1 MANDFKRFAKPSVG
15 TSTGAS
21 ADAVYTVPAGAGSSA
36 LESIIIGITLANKT
50 STGVTASV
58 FLDNE
63 DGSNDVFIVKDAT
76 VPAGSSLEIMSGN
89 KQGYCQL
96 HLVDEGLD
104 TGNIIFTEEFLYPVH
119 CRIPRDYDEYYQD
132 KLYQLVQVTI
142 VCKKLPRLYKL
153 ERKLI

>member
-76 VPAGSSLEIMSGN
+76 IPAGSSLEVMAGN
-89 KQGYCQL
+89 KIVVQNDGSNADVVRVSCSA
-96 HLVDEGLD
+96 GSSLD
-104 TGNIIFTEEFLYPVH
+104 ALITV
-119 CRIPRDYDEYYQD
+119 
-132 KLYQLVQVTI
+132 
-142 VCKKLPRLYKL
+142 L
-153 ERKLI
+153 EDV

>member
-21 ADAVYTVPAGAGSSA
+21 ADAVYTVPAGAGSTA
-36 LESIIIGITLANKT
+36 LESIVIGITLANKS

-76 VPAGSSLEIMSGN
+76 VPAGSSLEVMSGN
-89 KQGYCQL
+89 KIVVQNDGSNADVLRVSCSA
-96 HLVDEGLD
+96 GSSLD
-104 TGNIIFTEEFLYPVH
+104 ALITV
-119 CRIPRDYDEYYQD
+119 
-132 KLYQLVQVTI
+132 
-142 VCKKLPRLYKL
+142 L
-153 ERKLI
+153 EDV

>member
-36 LESIIIGITLANKT
+36 LESIIIGITLANKG

-76 VPAGSSLEIMSGN
+76 IPAGSSLEVMSGN
-89 KQGYCQL
+89 KIVVQNDGSNADVVRVSCNTTAS
-96 HLVDEGLD
+96 LD
-104 TGNIIFTEEFLYPVH
+104 ALITV
-119 CRIPRDYDEYYQD
+119 
-132 KLYQLVQVTI
+132 
-142 VCKKLPRLYKL
+142 L
-153 ERKLI
+153 EDV

>member
-21 ADAVYTVPAGAGSSA
+21 ADAVYTVPAGAGSTA

-76 VPAGSSLEIMSGN
+76 VPAGSSLEVMAGN
-89 KQGYCQL
+89 KIVVQNDGSNADVIRVSCNTGSSL
-96 HLVDEGLD
+96 DALV
-104 TGNIIFTEEFLYPVH
+104 TV
-119 CRIPRDYDEYYQD
+119 
-132 KLYQLVQVTI
+132 
-142 VCKKLPRLYKL
+142 L
-153 ERKLI
+153 EDV

>member
-76 VPAGSSLEIMSGN
+76 VPAGSSLEVMSGN
-89 KQGYCQL
+89 KIVVQNDGSNADIVRVSCNT
-96 HLVDEGLD
+96 GSSLD
-104 TGNIIFTEEFLYPVH
+104 ALITV
-119 CRIPRDYDEYYQD
+119 
-132 KLYQLVQVTI
+132 
-142 VCKKLPRLYKL
+142 L
-153 ERKLI
+153 EDV

>member
-50 STGVTASV
+50 TTGVTASV

-76 VPAGSSLEIMSGN
+76 IPAGSSLEVMSGN
-89 KQGYCQL
+89 KIVVQNDGSNADVVRVSCNT
-96 HLVDEGLD
+96 GSSLD
-104 TGNIIFTEEFLYPVH
+104 ALITV
-119 CRIPRDYDEYYQD
+119 
-132 KLYQLVQVTI
+132 
-142 VCKKLPRLYKL
+142 L
-153 ERKLI
+153 EDV